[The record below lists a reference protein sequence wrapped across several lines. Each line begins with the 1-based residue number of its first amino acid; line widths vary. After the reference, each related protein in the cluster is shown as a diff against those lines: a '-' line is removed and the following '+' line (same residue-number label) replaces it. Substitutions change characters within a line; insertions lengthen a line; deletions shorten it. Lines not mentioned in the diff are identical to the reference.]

1 MGTQTIIDIIA
12 STVVFGSLMLMTL
25 RMNTAQSEMMQAA
38 RADLMVQQA
47 VVEVSHLIEYDFRKI
62 GYCRNASQILN
73 YAIITA
79 DSNRIVFRT
88 DVDNNGSVD
97 TMRYY
102 LGTTAE
108 LAETP
113 NPRDRILYR
122 VINHDTPKGA
132 NLGVTVFD
140 LRYYD
145 QARKLMPFPITGA
158 ALNTIK
164 EIQITVQVE
173 NIIAPAL
180 SGNSAFSGYT
190 DPYASQYS
198 GAYWRQVR
206 LSSRNLSKR

>member
-1 MGTQTIIDIIA
+1 MGSQTIIDIIA
-12 STVVFGSLMLMTL
+12 STIVFGSLMLMTL
-25 RMNTAQSEMMQAA
+25 RLNIAQTEMMQET

-47 VVEVSHLIEYDFRKI
+47 VVQVSHLIEYDFRKI
-62 GYCRNASQILN
+62 GYCRNAAQILN
-73 YAIITA
+73 YAIIVA
-79 DSNRIVFRT
+79 DSDKITFRT

-102 LGTTAE
+102 LGPASE
-108 LAETP
+108 LANTP
-113 NPRDRILYR
+113 NPRDRMLYR

-140 LRYYD
+140 LRYFD
-145 QARKLMPFPITGA
+145 QARKLMPFPITGT

-173 NIIAPAL
+173 NIIAPA
-180 SGNSAFSGYT
+180 SPGTSVFGGYT

>member
-1 MGTQTIIDIIA
+1 MGSQTIIDIIA

-25 RMNTAQSEMMQAA
+25 RMNLTQNEMMQTT
-38 RADLMVQQA
+38 RGDLLVQQSI
-47 VVEVSHLIEYDFRKI
+47 VEVTHLIEYDFRKI
-62 GYCRNASQILN
+62 GYCKNTSQIITN
-73 YAIITA
+73 AILLA
-79 DSNRIVFRT
+79 DSNAITFRT
-88 DVDNNGSVD
+88 DVDNNGNVD

-108 LAETP
+108 LSMTP
-113 NPRDRILYR
+113 NPRDRTLYR

-140 LRYYD
+140 LKYFD
-145 QARKLMPFPITGA
+145 QARKVMAFPITGVL
-158 ALNTIK
+158 LNTIK

-173 NIIAPAL
+173 NLMSPSLAKD
-180 SGNSAFSGYT
+180 SSFSGYSGS
-190 DPYASQYS
+190 YFQQYS